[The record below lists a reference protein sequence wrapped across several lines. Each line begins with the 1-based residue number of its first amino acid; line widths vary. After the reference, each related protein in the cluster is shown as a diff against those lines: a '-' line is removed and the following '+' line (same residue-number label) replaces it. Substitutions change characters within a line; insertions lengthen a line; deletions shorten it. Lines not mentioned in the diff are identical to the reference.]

1 MAYIRFKLAILTFK
15 ALHILWSSV
24 ISLWPLATSRTHEV
38 STLIQF
44 SSAFSPPAQLNIR
57 ISCFLVFRSRSLKLF
72 TYQYPWISVTF
83 YFQMSSKDF
92 LLSVS
97 LPPFSW
103 PLCLEYLCPRA
114 QILVRHW
121 RYYKSFT
128 YLTIHEGKH
137 LICTLWE
144 SVYWASIMPYDI
156 PRYNADTCNAAILFR
171 YRYSAHP

>member
-97 LPPFSW
+97 RPPFSCS
-103 PLCLEYLCPRA
+103 PCLEYRCPRA
-114 QILVRHW
+114 LILLRLW
-121 RYYKSFT
+121 RYINHVLT
-128 YLTIHEGKH
+128 YLLTYLLTNVTQKSMKSRIDKKSVMNRKTNEE
-137 LICTLWE
+137 E
-144 SVYWASIMPYDI
+144 SK
-156 PRYNADTCNAAILFR
+156 
-171 YRYSAHP
+171 